1 MNFANAMQK
10 SIDSCAKPYYKH
22 KKRIERENRVPR
34 DYTYYARPYV
44 KPLNRWLFEVFPEA
58 YKIASEN
65 GTFTPMVR
73 QLYYVVRRLL
83 QEKGCKKEL
92 TDAYHRKILKEYEI
106 REGHRISDR
115 KAVGDLIEPH
125 SECSLC
131 GATSGC
137 SLGTK
142 GVRMYKVPKH
152 KFNKILYVEKTGFMQ
167 QLLSE
172 DIHNK
177 YDIAI
182 AAGAGFSP
190 QAAKELFAK
199 VEKQIPVEIYCLH
212 DADISGIE
220 IYRTI
225 GKKLVHED
233 YNVEPIDFG
242 LKPQEAIDLNL
253 PSEKVQITSEP
264 SWELKQIITEKELD
278 WLTEEDVRDRGM
290 WKKNR
295 KIIYIGNR
303 VELNA
308 FTPGEFIK
316 WVEEKLKSLDTQK
329 VIPNGDIIKNYAE
342 EVFKKELTEK
352 LKEELLLKIDFQ
364 DIIDEVLEKKKKPNV
379 TKKFIEGKFVKNPAY
394 NWRKTIEEHV
404 ESKVSEME
412 LDEFVERF

>member
-1 MNFANAMQK
+1 MNFSDAIQK
-10 SIDSCAKPYYKH
+10 SINSCAKPYYKH
-22 KKRIERENRVPR
+22 KKRIERENRAPR

-58 YKIASEN
+58 YEIASDN
-65 GTFTPMVR
+65 GTFIPMVR

-83 QEKGCKKEL
+83 QEKGCEKNL
-92 TDAYHRKILKEYEI
+92 TDAYHRKILEEYEI
-106 REGHRISDR
+106 GEGRRISDR
-115 KAVGDLIEPH
+115 KAVGQLTEPH
-125 SECSLC
+125 SECPLC

-137 SLGTK
+137 SLGTR
-142 GVRMYKVPKH
+142 GVRMYEVPKNR
-152 KFNKILYVEKTGFMQ
+152 FNKILYVEKTGFMQ
-167 QLLSE
+167 QLLAE

-199 VEKQIPVEIYCLH
+199 IEKQIPIEIYCLH

-220 IYRTI
+220 IDRTI

-233 YNVEPIDFG
+233 YYVEVIDFG
-242 LKPQEAIDLNL
+242 LKPQEAIDLSL

-264 SWELKQIITEKELD
+264 SLELKEMVTEKELE
-278 WLTEEDVRDRGM
+278 WLLGDRVGYGS
-290 WKKNR
+290 WKGRR
-295 KIIYIGNR
+295 KILYNGNR

-316 WVEEKLKSLDTQK
+316 WVEGKLKNLDTQK
-329 VIPNGDIIKNYAE
+329 VIPDKDIIEDYTEKI
-342 EVFKKELTEK
+342 FKKELTER
-352 LKEELLLKIDFQ
+352 LKEELLLKVDFQ
-364 DIIDEVLEKKKKPNV
+364 DILDDVLEKKKKPNV
-379 TKKFIEGKFVKNPAY
+379 TKKFIEKELVKNPAY
-394 NWRKTIEEHV
+394 NWRKTIDGHV